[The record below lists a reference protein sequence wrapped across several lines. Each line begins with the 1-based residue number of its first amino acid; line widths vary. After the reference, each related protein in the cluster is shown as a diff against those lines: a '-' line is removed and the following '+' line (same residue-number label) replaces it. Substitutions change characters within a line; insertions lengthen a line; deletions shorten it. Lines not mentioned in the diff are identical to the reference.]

1 MSNEEDTNDTKNED
15 TTPDTQEDKL
25 PELREVVLELDAAT
39 VARVYTVAAMSGW
52 APDVED
58 PFEAIEGTVKID
70 ARIVGQAYILAVAN
84 GWQPADDDPLAQLL
98 IEKGIL
104 RVNEEDNEEAK
115 N

>member
-1 MSNEEDTNDTKNED
+1 MSNEEDTKDTKDTQN

-52 APDVED
+52 TPDVED

-84 GWQPADDDPLAQLL
+84 GWQPADDDPLALL
-98 IEKGIL
+98 LMEKGIL
-104 RVNEEDNEEAK
+104 KINEEAK